1 MTDIISA
8 LVQLM
13 EAWPASTS
21 CQQAS
26 TGKLSLVQNDPYP
39 HPIIHITSFS
49 FFILFEM
56 AKLPWKNNC
65 FRGLISIFNYL
76 SLIDKK

>member
-13 EAWPASTS
+13 EAWPVSTS

-26 TGKLSLVQNDPYP
+26 TGKLSLVQNDPYS

-49 FFILFEM
+49 FFILF
-56 AKLPWKNNC
+56 
-65 FRGLISIFNYL
+65 
-76 SLIDKK
+76 